1 VYRNIRLQVPVLVY
15 NDTSIPHC
23 YIPGNGCEFEDER
36 MIRYQVAA
44 RRRISVLGSGVPVLV
59 LTVGT
64 TASTD

>member
-1 VYRNIRLQVPVLVY
+1 
-15 NDTSIPHC
+15 
-23 YIPGNGCEFEDER
+23 

-44 RRRISVLGSGVPVLV
+44 SRRISVLGSGVPVLV